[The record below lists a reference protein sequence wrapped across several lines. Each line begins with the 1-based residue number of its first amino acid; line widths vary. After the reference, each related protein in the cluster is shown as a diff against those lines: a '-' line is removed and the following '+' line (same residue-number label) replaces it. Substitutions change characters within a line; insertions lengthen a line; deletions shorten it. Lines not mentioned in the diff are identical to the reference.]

1 MGRAPGYG
9 GVVTIVL
16 ITGSHVDITVYRLN
30 VPLDFIS
37 LVVRD
42 CHQLAERVYMS
53 LVACTVA
60 AQSALEQAIT
70 IIWKGTPS
78 TNAVGTVTTYTT
90 WSPCGCIVTVI
101 STGMPLAF
109 AVVHELSHRYPHRPR
124 STMVGSL

>member
-16 ITGSHVDITVYRLN
+16 ITVSHVDITVYRLN

-37 LVVRD
+37 PAVRD
-42 CHQLAERVYMS
+42 RRQLAERVYMS

-60 AQSALEQAIT
+60 AQSTLEQAVT
-70 IIWKGTPS
+70 ILWKGMPS

-90 WSPCGCIVTVI
+90 WSPCECIVTVI
-101 STGMPLAF
+101 STGIPPAF
-109 AVVHELSHRYPHRPR
+109 AVVHELSHRYPHQPR
-124 STMVGSL
+124 SMMVGSL